1 MGQSFELIDATRSKM
16 LDQRSLIVVGRDAEQ
31 SRSDAVNIASHRL
44 DGYVTERA
52 IGFGNFQRNIR

>member
-1 MGQSFELIDATRSKM
+1 MIDATRSKM
-16 LDQRSLIVVGRDAEQ
+16 LDQRSLIVVRKVMPKQ
-31 SRSDAVNIASHRL
+31 SRSDAVNIVSHRL